1 MPAKAFGASST
12 QHTSVRKGL
21 VPRLPVRGLLRTR
34 ETRLA
39 PALASQP
46 LPAAWR
52 GKAAAWGSAVPE
64 PVSSREGDQF
74 LASLLLKLRERRAR
88 KEASVIGHLNQGESA
103 RDSFRSVL
111 KIGGGQVESRGS
123 RQGAGPQRRGWRSPV
138 LPGPEG
144 SELECCW
151 GGGVEQ
157 EQEDFL
163 VLGRG
168 EDAGGDS

>member
-1 MPAKAFGASST
+1 MNTIQEGMKLHECLRAFSNLESAREGLR
-12 QHTSVRKGL
+12 HTSVRKGL

-52 GKAAAWGSAVPE
+52 GKAAAWGSADPE
-64 PVSSREGDQF
+64 PVSSRKGDQF

-111 KIGGGQVESRGS
+111 KIGGGQVESGEKPARCGPPAPQLEEPGASGTRGK
-123 RQGAGPQRRGWRSPV
+123 
-138 LPGPEG
+138 
-144 SELECCW
+144 
-151 GGGVEQ
+151 
-157 EQEDFL
+157 
-163 VLGRG
+163 
-168 EDAGGDS
+168 